1 MGATEFDAWMLYND
15 LAPVDHTRRIELML
29 AQFMAAFHNANRGK
43 NGRKFKSSDF
53 LPDYE
58 GLAARSR
65 RQAQSPEQQIWAMR
79 QMFAGLGGERDD
91 KFWGGLT

>member
-1 MGATEFDAWMLYND
+1 MGASEFDAWMVYND

-43 NGRKFKSSDF
+43 NGRKFKADEF

-65 RQAQSPEQQIWAMR
+65 RQQTQQQQLWAMR
-79 QMFAGLGGERDD
+79 QMFAGLGGEPDD
-91 KFWGGLT
+91 DFWSNLT